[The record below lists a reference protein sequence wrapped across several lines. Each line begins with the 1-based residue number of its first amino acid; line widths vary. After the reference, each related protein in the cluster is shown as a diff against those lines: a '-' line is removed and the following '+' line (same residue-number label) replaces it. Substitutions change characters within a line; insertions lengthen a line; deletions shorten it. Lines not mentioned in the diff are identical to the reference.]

1 MQLKMQFPE
10 NFIWGAASASYQI
23 EGGAFEDGKGL
34 SIWDVFTHEPGRIA
48 DGKNGDVAC
57 DSYHRLE
64 EDLDILKELGIPN
77 YRFSVSWPRVLPD
90 GTGRIND
97 AGAAAVNEAGLAYY
111 DRVVDGCLARGIEPW
126 LTLYHWDLPQAL
138 QERGG
143 WQSRKTVDAFAE
155 YTRVIAEH
163 FRGRVRHYITIN
175 EPQIIVGMGY
185 GTGLHAP
192 GLKLSEDELF
202 TCWHHLMLAHGCA
215 VQILR
220 AACPDVKIGV
230 SSTGT
235 LGYIEEH
242 PAETPKE
249 LSDFSFHA
257 AEASIPGFNSWFNH
271 QWFLDPVCTGRYPDD
286 PGSPW
291 APFAASVDPADL
303 AAICQPIDFIGMNLY
318 NGTELDPANGYE
330 PADKYAGYP
339 RTSLKWPITPPV
351 MYWGPRLV
359 HERYGLPIII
369 TENGQGCND
378 RIFLDGKVHDPDRID
393 FLQRYLGELSDAVQD
408 GVPIAGYFHWS
419 LTDNLEW
426 HSGYDE
432 HFGLVYIDYRSQ
444 DRILKDSALWYS
456 DLIKKNL

>member
-1 MQLKMQFPE
+1 MNFPKD
-10 NFIWGAASASYQI
+10 FIWGAASASYQT

-48 DGKNGDVAC
+48 DGKTGDVAC

-64 EDLDILKELGIPN
+64 EDLDLLQRLGIPN
-77 YRFSVSWPRVLPD
+77 YRFSVSWPRILPE
-90 GTGRIND
+90 GTGK
-97 AGAAAVNEAGLAYY
+97 VNEAGLAFY
-111 DRVVDGCLARGIEPW
+111 DRMVDGCLKRGIEPW

-138 QERGG
+138 QEQGG
-143 WQSRKTVDAFAE
+143 WQSRRTVDAFAE
-155 YTRVIAEH
+155 YTGIIAEH
-163 FRGRVRHYITIN
+163 FKGRVRHYITIN
-175 EPQIIVGMGY
+175 EPQIIVGLGY
-185 GTGLHAP
+185 GAGLHAP
-192 GLKLSEDELF
+192 GLKLPEKDLF
-202 TCWHHLMLAHGCA
+202 TCWHHLMLAHGSA

-220 AACPDVKIGV
+220 ASCPDVSIGI

-242 PAETPKE
+242 PKETPQA
-249 LSDFSFHA
+249 LADFSFHL

-271 QWFLDPVCTGRYPDD
+271 QWFLDPVCKGCYPDD

-291 APFAASVDPADL
+291 APFAETVDPSDL
-303 AAICQPIDFIGMNLY
+303 KVIGQPIDFIGMNLY
-318 NGTELDPANGYE
+318 NGTELDPTDDYKPAN
-330 PADKYAGYP
+330 KYAGYP

-359 HERYGLPIII
+359 YERYGLPIVI

-393 FLQRYLGELSDAVQD
+393 FLQRYLGELSRAVAD
-408 GVPIAGYFHWS
+408 GVPVTGYFHWS

-432 HFGLVYIDYRSQ
+432 HFGLIYIDYRTQ
-444 DRILKDSALWYS
+444 DRILKDSALWYAE
-456 DLIKKNL
+456 LIKSR